1 MKKLNTIIGAA
12 VGIIFIILAFFY
24 WLTPAGSLPSFMPG
38 FQAGSSIIHFKHGL
52 ASLIIAILAFVYAWF
67 ASGKKPSKQ

>member
-1 MKKLNTIIGAA
+1 MKKFNVIIGTTIGVLFIIIA
-12 VGIIFIILAFFY
+12 VGY

-52 ASLIIAILAFVYAWF
+52 ASLIVGLLVFIYAWF
-67 ASGKKPSKQ
+67 ASGKKPSS